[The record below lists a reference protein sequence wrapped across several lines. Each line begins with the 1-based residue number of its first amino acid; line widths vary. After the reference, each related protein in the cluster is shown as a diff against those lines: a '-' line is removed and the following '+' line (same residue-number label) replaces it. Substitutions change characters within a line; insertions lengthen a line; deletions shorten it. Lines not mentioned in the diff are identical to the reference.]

1 MKYPQWLLV
10 RRVKLSAERAALS
23 RLHNHLDRLRRR
35 RRHLEE
41 TLMDHPAGQKEF
53 AGAMLM
59 AENRYRERQLREHG
73 EVTDRIQLA
82 QDAVQLQV
90 TRLVQ
95 ARVAL
100 EVAEETQAAQA
111 NDARRLQE
119 RRMEERIQEW
129 RSGR

>member
-1 MKYPQWLLV
+1 
-10 RRVKLSAERAALS
+10 
-23 RLHNHLDRLRRR
+23 
-35 RRHLEE
+35 
-41 TLMDHPAGQKEF
+41 MDHPAGQKEF

-111 NDARRLQE
+111 NDARRLRE